1 MEHLHER
8 LRVVPGACCDIVIE
22 PATSRHRQSG
32 LCFDR
37 RCKVT
42 GGKLLISERWLY

>member
-1 MEHLHER
+1 M
-8 LRVVPGACCDIVIE
+8 LRHRDRTSDIVIE
-22 PATSRHRQSG
+22 PAISRHRQSG

-42 GGKLLISERWLY
+42 GGKLLISERWLR